1 MKTISFKVYDTYVGL
16 CIEIIVVEKDSPVF
30 NRTIYRY
37 LESSYNIDLIKHNFM
52 LSQEEID
59 ALTEELS
66 EYHEKFNK
74 KDSQLDF
81 NLINNKTQCAH
92 IWRDYQGLN
101 ESFKYCTVCDE
112 KMKG

>member
-1 MKTISFKVYDTYVGL
+1 MRTIRFKFYDYYINP
-16 CIEIIVVEKDSPVF
+16 CIEVIVIEKDSTTV
-30 NRTIYRY
+30 YCY
-37 LESSYNIDLIKHNFM
+37 LKNNISIDYIKKTFM

-66 EYHEKFNK
+66 EYHEKLNK

-112 KMKG
+112 KMK

>member
-1 MKTISFKVYDTYVGL
+1 MKNGILTRSCIYNLYDGPNILIRNNENASFITL
-16 CIEIIVVEKDSPVF
+16 EILNNK
-30 NRTIYRY
+30 
-37 LESSYNIDLIKHNFM
+37 NINEYFKNTFM

-66 EYHEKFNK
+66 EYHEKLNK

-112 KMKG
+112 KMK